1 MGVLQILLGGL
12 FSVKGG
18 HYHFIL
24 ERFFFSQDWPWQPHQ
39 DSESSPDLRDRITT
53 GLDLLHNDLT
63 NNDGLDLLDNDLT
76 NNAFDFTNNDRTCDF
91 IDDPTKDRND
101 TNFEKTEYNKRQKT
115 QYLLQDKEDIV
126 IRKTDKRKN
135 CQRMI
140 TEYKTFK
147 NRKDNR
153 INSTLQ
159 RWIFPKKLL
168 IFLCFV
174 FLLPSTLS
182 RCIT

>member
-1 MGVLQILLGGL
+1 MPPPIFQKFYRLSATAEICLPRYNFATYNKVSHQNLI
-12 FSVKGG
+12 FVDIAEVSV
-18 HYHFIL
+18 H
-24 ERFFFSQDWPWQPHQ
+24 
-39 DSESSPDLRDRITT
+39 
-53 GLDLLHNDLT
+53 
-63 NNDGLDLLDNDLT
+63 
-76 NNAFDFTNNDRTCDF
+76 
-91 IDDPTKDRND
+91 RND

-140 TEYKTFK
+140 TEYKTLK